1 VRAALERARELGYLG
16 DRPVEAQI
24 AHSVGFARVVE
35 EQLGS
40 EPPQFLDLGS
50 GGGIPGLILAERWP
64 GAGAVLLDVNQRRA
78 RFLTEHVGSLGWE
91 ERVAVVSVR
100 AEEAGRDPRYRGSQ
114 PVVTARSFGLPA
126 VVAECGGPL
135 LRVGGILVVSE
146 PPLDQE
152 RDLPADRAEVG
163 HLDRWPSEALAELG
177 LRPAAFE
184 SAQFSYQVLR
194 QETPCPPR
202 YPRRTGVPEKRPLYR

>member
-1 VRAALERARELGYLG
+1 LRAALERARELGYLG
-16 DRPVEAQI
+16 ERPVEAQI
-24 AHSVGFARVVE
+24 AHSLGFARVVE
-35 EQLGS
+35 EQLGGQ
-40 EPPQFLDLGS
+40 PPQFLDLGS
-50 GGGIPGLILAERWP
+50 GGGVPGLILAERWP
-64 GAGAVLLDVNQRRA
+64 TAGAVLLDANQRRA
-78 RFLTEHVGSLGWE
+78 RFLTEQLRSLGWE
-91 ERVAVVSVR
+91 ERVTVACVR

-126 VVAECGGPL
+126 VVAECGAPL

-146 PPLDQE
+146 PPLDPA
-152 RDLPADRAEVG
+152 RDLHADRADVG
-163 HLDRWPSEALAELG
+163 HLDRWPAEALAELG

-194 QETPCPPR
+194 QQAPCPPR